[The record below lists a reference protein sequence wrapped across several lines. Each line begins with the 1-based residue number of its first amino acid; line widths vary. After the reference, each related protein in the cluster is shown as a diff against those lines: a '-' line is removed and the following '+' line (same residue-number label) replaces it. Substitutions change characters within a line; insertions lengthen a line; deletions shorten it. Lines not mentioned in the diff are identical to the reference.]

1 MTKIFTNFFIS
12 KNFIALAISF
22 FSVAAMGQVRI
33 AQVTES
39 MFDNSNL
46 LVVSNGVQN
55 LGVISYE
62 YVVTEN
68 TGERLF
74 VLYQLKSDGEVDF
87 ANGYNCQA
95 AESIAFDVNKGRATR
110 TILTEPFNGAIFVK
124 ADGTVGYSNIE
135 SVSEAIFTPYLLTDK
150 RADNTNKYAL
160 VKIGKQIWMRE
171 NLAATTFA
179 DGSHIATNLN
189 KADWEATKSPAYTVY
204 DNDLSNMQTMG
215 GLYNWYTVTNQP
227 HLAPQGWQ
235 IPKLDDWNMLA
246 EYISPKSFM
255 SAPNEDF
262 SLSFS
267 AGELLKSI
275 NNWITPPN
283 PGSGSLLP
291 GNNMSMLNCQAFGST
306 STSKFFNGYSGK
318 GHQAYFWTSTLSEDD
333 DKKAIFI
340 RFFWDSQTINYNQED
355 KFMGYSVRCVA
366 QTPIKIDKN
375 QTTSV
380 ENITN
385 NQQITILSA
394 NEGSIHI
401 LIPRSMVGNNITVYN
416 MLGSQIIKRTADNE
430 TLSINTSSLSKGIY
444 IIHIG
449 TTTCKVI
456 I

>member
-1 MTKIFTNFFIS
+1 MTKVFTNFFLS

-22 FSVAAMGQVRI
+22 FSVTAMGQVRI
-33 AQVTES
+33 AQVTKS

-46 LVVSNGVQN
+46 LVVSDGTQN

-74 VLYQLKSDGEVDF
+74 VLYKLKSDGEVDF

-95 AESIAFDVNKGRATR
+95 AENITFEVNKGRATR
-110 TILTEPFNGAIFVK
+110 TILAEPFNGAVFIT
-124 ADGTVGYSNIE
+124 ADGTVGYSNIA
-135 SVSEAIFTPYLLTDK
+135 SASEAIFTPYLLTDK
-150 RADNTNKYAL
+150 RVDNTNTYAL

-171 NLAATTFA
+171 NLAATAFA
-179 DGSHIATNLN
+179 DNSDIATNLN
-189 KADWEATKSPAYTVY
+189 KADWEATKSPAYTIY

-215 GLYNWYTVTNQP
+215 GLYNWYAVASEL
-227 HLAPQGWQ
+227 HLAPQGWV
-235 IPKLDDWNMLA
+235 IPKLDDWNTLA
-246 EYISPKSFM
+246 EYTAPKSFM

-275 NNWITPPN
+275 NGWITPPN
-283 PGSGSLLP
+283 PGGGSLLP
-291 GNNMSMLNCQAFGST
+291 GNNMSMLDCQAFGST
-306 STSKFFNGYSGK
+306 STSSFFNGYSGK
-318 GHQAYFWTSTLSEDD
+318 GHQAYLWTATESEDS

-340 RFFWDSQTINYNQED
+340 RFFWDSQTINYYQED
-355 KFMGYSVRCVA
+355 KFMGYSVRCIA

-375 QTTSV
+375 HTTSI
-380 ENITN
+380 ENTTN
-385 NQQITILSA
+385 EQIAILSA
-394 NEGSIHI
+394 TEGSIRI
-401 LIPRSMVGNNITVYN
+401 RIPNNMIGKDIAIYN
-416 MLGSQIIKRTADNE
+416 IAGTPIIKRTADNE
-430 TLSINTSSLSKGIY
+430 TLTLNSIALTKGIY

-449 TTTCKVI
+449 MTAHKVI